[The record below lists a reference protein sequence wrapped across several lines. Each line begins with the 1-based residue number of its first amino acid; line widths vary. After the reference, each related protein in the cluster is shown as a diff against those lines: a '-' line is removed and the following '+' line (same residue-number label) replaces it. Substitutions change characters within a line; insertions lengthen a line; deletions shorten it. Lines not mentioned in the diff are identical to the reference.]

1 MNAYVVILLAVLL
14 VPAAV
19 IDYRQHRI
27 PNWLSLSGWVLGCAA
42 GFAGGGTAGLQTA
55 VLGLAIM
62 LAAMLPFYVLG
73 WMGAGDAKLMAAVGA
88 VVGSGWVLPVLAAVV
103 VAGAVMAV
111 AVLARSGRL
120 RSAFDRFRA
129 MVGMSIAAA
138 RPTYIG
144 PSRGETGLV
153 LPYGVPIAVGT
164 LAVACVQLLR

>member
-1 MNAYVVILLAVLL
+1 
-14 VPAAV
+14 
-19 IDYRQHRI
+19 
-27 PNWLSLSGWVLGCAA
+27 
-42 GFAGGGTAGLQTA
+42 
-55 VLGLAIM
+55 M